1 VLFNVIFLSFYPEL
15 LLEIIQSQ
23 NKKKDTPSSISDS
36 KYVKM
41 ETIEKADD

>member
-15 LLEIIQSQ
+15 LLEIIQNN
-23 NKKKDTPSSISDS
+23 NKKKDSPQSINES

-41 ETIEKADD
+41 EKIEKADD